1 MTSVWNNSNAN
12 SAIVN
17 TILASPSVQN
27 PSIYSTKE
35 IVPPHAI
42 TYTTIQHSGG
52 LAAQAVSNGSFSFQ
66 LSKFGI
72 AEQILLTYQ
81 KSTTALSSAAAGTV
95 SFGMK
100 PGDIFKCI
108 QRIDL
113 LSSSR
118 VVSSLTNET
127 LVAMFSDLTSSQLEP
142 MCVAGSGTRAP
153 APLPTAAQVLA
164 GTGPFTP
171 VIEYAIPLVFPLLS
185 EVNTQ
190 LNTTFLEPMT
200 IQVHWGDV
208 SGISGTA
215 AVAASEP
222 AANLP
227 AVSFLNN
234 CTLKVRY
241 KNYPEEST
249 SQILASNFAQPEL
262 NMLSSTYY
270 QENTVTYEV
279 PAAGVVPG
287 NTASVT
293 IDLRNTDAV
302 TDFYAV
308 VRRTANSAGVDV
320 DTTPDQ
326 APLDVARIRLTGS
339 GQEICDLSAAQLEYA
354 KICNNGFSLSSRW
367 QTTSAYDYET
377 VAKFQCGSYDDSQ
390 AGHNPMS
397 NCLSLREVNAP
408 QMQVFFVIPPGAV
421 ATDTY
426 TITIVEKCLAIYA
439 ISSATGR
446 MTLALSN

>member
-52 LAAQAVSNGSFSFQ
+52 LGARAPQNGSFSFQ

-72 AEQILLTYQ
+72 IEQILLTYQ
-81 KSTTALSSAAAGTV
+81 KSTSEQSPAQGAAVDFGT
-95 SFGMK
+95 K
-100 PGDIFKCI
+100 PGDIFKAI

-118 VVSSLTNET
+118 VVASLTNET
-127 LVAMFSDLTSSQLEP
+127 LVAMFSDLTSSQLDPICRAASNE
-142 MCVAGSGTRAP
+142 RAP
-153 APLPTAAQVLA
+153 APLPTAASGNPQPELEFA
-164 GTGPFTP
+164 L
-171 VIEYAIPLVFPLLS
+171 PLVFPLLG

-190 LNTTFLEPMT
+190 LNSTFLEPMT
-200 IQVHWGDV
+200 IQVHWADTQQVVG
-208 SGISGTA
+208 G
-215 AVAASEP
+215 AAS
-222 AANLP
+222 ASA
-227 AVSFLNN
+227 FIHQ

-270 QENTVTYEV
+270 QENTATYTAT
-279 PAAGVVPG
+279 AADAALAVR
-287 NTASVT
+287 SLT

-308 VRRTANSAGVDV
+308 VRRGADSTVATDA
-320 DTTPDQ
+320 DQ
-326 APLDVARIRLTGS
+326 APLNVFRMRLTGS
-339 GQEICDLSAAQLEYA
+339 GQEIMDMTEQQLQYS
-354 KICNNGFSLSSRW
+354 KICSNGYSLSSRW
-367 QTTSAYDYET
+367 ASDSSYDYET
-377 VAKFQCGSYDDSQ
+377 VSKFQCGAYDDSQ
-390 AGHNPMS
+390 AGHAPMS

-408 QMQVFFVIPPGAV
+408 QMQVFFQLPSGV
-421 ATDTY
+421 AQNDTF
-426 TITIVEKCLAIYA
+426 TVTIVEKCLAIYA

>member
-42 TYTTIQHSGG
+42 TMSTIQHSAG
-52 LAAQAVSNGSFSFQ
+52 LAAIATDNGSFSFQ

-72 AEQILLTYQ
+72 IEQILLTYQ
-81 KSTTALSSAAAGTV
+81 KSTTQQSTAQQVVTFGT
-95 SFGMK
+95 K
-100 PGDIFKCI
+100 PGDIFEAI

-118 VVSSLTNET
+118 VVASLTNET
-127 LVAMFSDLTSSQLEP
+127 LVAMFSDLTPGQLDPICRAATNE
-142 MCVAGSGTRAP
+142 RAP
-153 APLPTAAQVLA
+153 ANLPTAASGDPQPILEFA
-164 GTGPFTP
+164 M
-171 VIEYAIPLVFPLLS
+171 PLVFPLLS

-190 LNTTFLEPMT
+190 LNSTFLEPMT
-200 IQVHWGDV
+200 IQVHWRETTKV
-208 SGISGTA
+208 AGTA
-215 AVAASEP
+215 NAAT
-222 AANLP
+222 
-227 AVSFLNN
+227 SFINN

-270 QENTVTYEV
+270 QENTLTYTAT
-279 PAAGVVPG
+279 AADEAAAAAAVSTLTLPVR
-287 NTASVT
+287 SVT
-293 IDLRNTDAV
+293 VDLRNTDAV
-302 TDFYAV
+302 TDFYAI
-308 VRRTANSAGVDV
+308 VRRTADSAA
-320 DTTPDQ
+320 DTEPNE
-326 APLDVARIRLTGS
+326 APLNVFRLRLTGS
-339 GQEICDLSAAQLEYA
+339 GQEISDVSAQQLQYS
-354 KICNNGFSLSSRW
+354 KICDNGFSVSSRW
-367 QTTSAYDYET
+367 GAVTNYDYET
-377 VAKFQCGSYDDSQ
+377 VAKFQCGSYDDSKD
-390 AGHNPMS
+390 GHAAMT

-408 QMQVFFVIPPGAV
+408 QMQVFFQLPDGV
-421 ATDTY
+421 ADGNTF

-439 ISSATGR
+439 VSSATGR

>member
-81 KSTTALSSAAAGTV
+81 KSTTALSNAAGTFN
-95 SFGMK
+95 FGMK

-127 LVAMFSDLTSSQLEP
+127 LVAMYSDLTSSQLEP
-142 MCVAGSGTRAP
+142 MCVAGSGTRGVAD
-153 APLPTAAQVLA
+153 LPTAAQVAA

-171 VIEYAIPLVFPLLS
+171 VLEYAIPLVFPLLS

-200 IQVHWGDV
+200 VQVHWGDV
-208 SGISGTA
+208 TGIAGTA
-215 AVAASEP
+215 AAAAADA

-227 AVSFLNN
+227 AVPFLNN

-279 PAAGVVPG
+279 PAAGVVAG
-287 NTASVT
+287 NTQSVT

-302 TDFYAV
+302 TDFYAI
-308 VRRTANSAGVDV
+308 VRRTANSSGADAF
-320 DTTPDQ
+320 TTPDQ

-354 KICNNGFSLSSRW
+354 KICDNGFSLSSRW
-367 QTTSAYDYET
+367 NTTSAYDYET
-377 VAKFQCGSYDDSQ
+377 VSKFQCGSYDDSKN
-390 AGHNPMS
+390 GHNPMS